1 MTLLSKTQ
9 LITRS
14 TVMAGAALALLVG
27 VTTGS
32 QAAEDKFPSKTI
44 EVVTHAGAGG
54 GTDVTSR
61 MALLRARKEMGVD
74 MVIVNKKGGNGAVA
88 MNYANQQPR
97 DGYTI
102 MLITPTHLMTII
114 QGKAPIQYED
124 FVGLARATD
133 EPQWLISK
141 KGKFASAKAMV
152 EEGKKRVLKIGGTHV
167 GSIDH
172 VAIATF
178 AKKAGIQYKYIPY
191 EGGGAII
198 TNLIGGDIDLGILN
212 ISEAESQIQ
221 AGEVDPTLVLAKKRM
236 KAFPDYEAS
245 GQDLGVD
252 AYFSTIRGFV
262 TLRGPAQ
269 DRIDKLETGLV
280 KAMSHSL
287 YQGYLKQ
294 IGLDESSVVG
304 AKEWQEQIDS
314 IYTNSVAALTELGFI
329 KKK

>member
-1 MTLLSKTQ
+1 MNTKNFAIRRAVVL
-9 LITRS
+9 
-14 TVMAGAALALLVG
+14 GAAAFMAAGLASGTV
-27 VTTGS
+27 
-32 QAAEDKFPSKTI
+32 AAEAKFPSKTI

-61 MALLRARKEMGVD
+61 MALLRGRRVLGVD

-114 QGKAPIQYED
+114 QGKAPIKYED

-178 AKKAGIQYKYIPY
+178 AKKAGIKYQYIPY

-212 ISEAESQIQ
+212 ISEAESQID
-221 AGEVDPTLVLAKKRM
+221 AGEVDPTLVLAKNRM
-236 KAFPDYEAS
+236 KSFPDYEAA

-269 DRIDKLETGLV
+269 DRIDTLEKGLV
-280 KAMSHSL
+280 KAMEHSL

-294 IGLDESSVVG
+294 IGLDETSVVG
-304 AKEWQEQIDS
+304 AQEWQAQIDS
-314 IYTNSVAALTELGFI
+314 IYKDSVEALTELGFI